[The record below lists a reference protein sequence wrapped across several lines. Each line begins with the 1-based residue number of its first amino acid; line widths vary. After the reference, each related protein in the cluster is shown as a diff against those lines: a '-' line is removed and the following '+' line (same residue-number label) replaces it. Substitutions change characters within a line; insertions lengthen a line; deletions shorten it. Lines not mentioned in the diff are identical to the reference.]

1 MRDLFDC
8 NKWIVV
14 NFGSYFRLHWF
25 YDTEAAIFGYKLFFF
40 SLVFCVLFANSSYE
54 MFSDSSL
61 AVIAAAANQ
70 LKYLFS
76 FAPLCI
82 LMCIHTMCMCS
93 MYDWDIETV
102 YGEKAIRY
110 PVELMRAHIST
121 FYWHYVQSISYW
133 VACMGSHMTGMF
145 TLAHTHLTQYTQP

>member
-1 MRDLFDC
+1 MTLKRPSLGISC
-8 NKWIVV
+8 
-14 NFGSYFRLHWF
+14 
-25 YDTEAAIFGYKLFFF
+25 FFF

-82 LMCIHTMCMCS
+82 LMCI
-93 MYDWDIETV
+93 V
-102 YGEKAIRY
+102 YTLC
-110 PVELMRAHIST
+110 VC
-121 FYWHYVQSISYW
+121 
-133 VACMGSHMTGMF
+133 VACMIE
-145 TLAHTHLTQYTQP
+145 TLKLCMEKKQYDIQSN